1 MSELDR
7 KVPTF
12 HSPVRPLDNPP
23 GCPPNIGIPID
34 VSPLSDPQIFT
45 DLVHLSIPGAGW
57 FQWGGYWKQAGVGQ
71 PYHSYTTD
79 LFVPTGAVAVIL
91 QAGFESATDAVYDMY
106 LDGAPHPLLSA
117 MGNYTSTYDEI
128 NPPGATTFTGRATAM
143 ATRTDGAVSGICYG
157 LTFQPNPLVIDEG
170 VNVRVRQRVHVV
182 NKTTYGGIW
191 GYYAPK
197 PTGVRIV

>member
-1 MSELDR
+1 MSDLDR

-12 HSPVRPLDNPP
+12 HSPIRPLDNAP

-34 VSPLSDPQIFT
+34 VSPLSDPQIFAT
-45 DLVHLSIPGAGW
+45 LSKLPIPGSNW
-57 FQWGGYWKQAGVGQ
+57 FQWGDYWKQAGAGQ

-79 LFVPTGAVAVIL
+79 LFIPAGVVAVIL

-106 LDGAPHPLLSA
+106 LDGAPHPILSA
-117 MGNYTSTYDEI
+117 WGNYTSVYDEI

-143 ATRTDGAVSGICYG
+143 ATRTDGAVSGVPTGIV
-157 LTFQPNPLVIDEG
+157 FQPNPLVIDEG
-170 VNVRVRQRVHVV
+170 VNVRVRQRCHVV
-182 NKTTYGGIW
+182 SKTTYAAIL

-197 PTGVRIV
+197 PTGVRVI